1 MLRAFLLDLLPG
13 LWPEAGWPVAGVLA
27 SGPLVPGGASRFLMC
42 KEYATLI
49 TGLLEVRA
57 KVTWMTESWYSLEVK
72 RSAADNF

>member
-1 MLRAFLLDLLPG
+1 
-13 LWPEAGWPVAGVLA
+13 
-27 SGPLVPGGASRFLMC
+27 LVC

-49 TGLLEVRA
+49 ISLLEVRA

>member
-1 MLRAFLLDLLPG
+1 LFALLPHDRW
-13 LWPEAGWPVAGVLA
+13 LAFWARDLSFQAVL
-27 SGPLVPGGASRFLMC
+27 LRFMVC

-49 TGLLEVRA
+49 IGLLKVRA